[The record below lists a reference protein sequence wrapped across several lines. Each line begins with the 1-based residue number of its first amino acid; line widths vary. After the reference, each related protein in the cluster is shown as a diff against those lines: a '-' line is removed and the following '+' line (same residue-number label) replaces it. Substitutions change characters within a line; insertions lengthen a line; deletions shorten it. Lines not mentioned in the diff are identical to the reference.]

1 MAKASKTI
9 SSQRRSIRG
18 FNSPIRTKTSPEL
31 YFDLKELF
39 KSKKKGDIDK
49 EKYLKEKEKILEQ
62 IISNNDIPRNEVY
75 KSAGELFRIRAITI
89 KEYGSIIQSA
99 LENSL
104 KNEHV
109 IEEDFDIQKEKA
121 PIKRRGYLYALLDL
135 HGVLVDDGTGTGM
148 KKISW
153 LMVFMK
159 VFNFVLL
166 VILFISKIIF
176 VILDFITKIFVTCR
190 IIRKL

>member
-1 MAKASKTI
+1 MI
-9 SSQRRSIRG
+9 
-18 FNSPIRTKTSPEL
+18 
-31 YFDLKELF
+31 
-39 KSKKKGDIDK
+39 KK
-49 EKYLKEKEKILEQ
+49 KYLKEKEKILEQ

-121 PIKRRGYLYALLDL
+121 PIKRRSYLYALLDL

-159 VFNFVLL
+159 LFNFVLL